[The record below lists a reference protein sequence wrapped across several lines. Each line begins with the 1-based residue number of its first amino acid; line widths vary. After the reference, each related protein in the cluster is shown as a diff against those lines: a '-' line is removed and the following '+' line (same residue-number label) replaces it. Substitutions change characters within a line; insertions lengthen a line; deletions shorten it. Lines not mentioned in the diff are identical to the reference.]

1 MEISYSFL
9 TTNTCFGE
17 LYLSVPNNVKQ
28 NHLLMNANFPAGLS
42 ISHSSFPSTS
52 QFNLGSLD
60 VRRED
65 SFGFLGAEAQ
75 DTAIAKYGI
84 AGRVW

>member
-9 TTNTCFGE
+9 IFTVTFGE
-17 LYLSVPNNVKQ
+17 MYRCQTMSNKITF
-28 NHLLMNANFPAGLS
+28 LMNTNFPTGLS

-52 QFNLGSLD
+52 QFNLGFLD

-65 SFGFLGAEAQ
+65 SFSFLGAKAQ
-75 DTAIAKYGI
+75 DIAIVKYGI
-84 AGRVW
+84 AGRIW